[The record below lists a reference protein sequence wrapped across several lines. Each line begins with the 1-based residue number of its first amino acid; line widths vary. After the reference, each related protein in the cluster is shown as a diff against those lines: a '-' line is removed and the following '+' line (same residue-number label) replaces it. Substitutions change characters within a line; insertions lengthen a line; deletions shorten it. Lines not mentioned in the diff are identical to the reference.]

1 LKVARWVAIL
11 TAASLAACAKPQ
23 APQQGKPPVSV
34 SRAEQRSV
42 PWEIAATG
50 IVEPLHTVQ
59 VSAQVG
65 GLLQSVHFNEGDE
78 VRQNQVLFE
87 IDPRPYDAARQQAE
101 ASLSRDLAQY
111 ANAEREA
118 ERSRELAAGGL
129 GTTEESQ
136 QKASARDALAAT
148 LRADSATLAVA
159 RLNLEY
165 CTVRAP
171 IGGRTGSLLIKAG
184 NLIRAN
190 TGQPLVTIN
199 ELRPIL
205 IRFAVPASRLADL
218 QERRGAALTVR
229 AAAGGSD
236 AATASGVLS
245 FLDNHVD
252 SATGTVMLKAQFAN
266 TDGTLWPGQYAD
278 VTLVLGVQ
286 HDATV
291 VPAGAVMTG
300 QQGPYVFTVEADGT
314 AKQRMVTVAR
324 STDSVTVIADGVEPG
339 MTVVTDGQLRL
350 TSGARV
356 EIKNDRTTG
365 SMGASAPAPA
375 PARTTP

>member
-1 LKVARWVAIL
+1 VA
-11 TAASLAACAKPQ
+11 SCQKGP
-23 APQQGKPPVSV
+23 APQQSKPPVSV
-34 SRAEQRSV
+34 ARAEQRSV

-50 IVEPLHTVQ
+50 IVEPLQTVQ

-65 GLLQSVHFNEGDE
+65 GLLQSVHFQEGDE
-78 VRQNQVLFE
+78 VRQSQVLFE
-87 IDPRPYDAARQQAE
+87 IDPRPYDAARQQSE
-101 ASLSRDLAQY
+101 ASLSRDLAQF

-118 ERSRELAAGGL
+118 ERARELASGGL
-129 GTTEESQ
+129 GTTEEAQ

-148 LRADSATLAVA
+148 LRADSATLTVA

-171 IGGRTGSLLIKAG
+171 IGGRTGSLLVKAG

-199 ELRPIL
+199 ELHPIL
-205 IRFAVPASRLADL
+205 IRFAVPASRLGEL
-218 QERRGAALTVR
+218 QQRRGGALVVR
-229 AAAGGSD
+229 ATAGGRTD
-236 AATASGVLS
+236 APPAEGVLS

-252 SATGTVMLKAQFAN
+252 SATGTVMLKARFAN
-266 TDGTLWPGQYAD
+266 TDGALWPGQFAD

-286 HDATV
+286 HNATV

-324 STDSVTVIADGVEPG
+324 STDSVAVIAAGVEVG
-339 MTVVTDGQLRL
+339 MTVVIDGQLRL
-350 TSGARV
+350 TTGARV
-356 EIKNDRTTG
+356 EVKNEPSTG
-365 SMGASAPAPA
+365 SMGART

>member
-1 LKVARWVAIL
+1 
-11 TAASLAACAKPQ
+11 
-23 APQQGKPPVSV
+23 
-34 SRAEQRSV
+34 V

-50 IVEPLHTVQ
+50 IVEPLQTVQ

-65 GLLQSVHFNEGDE
+65 GLLQSVHFQEGDE
-78 VRQNQVLFE
+78 VRQSQVLFE
-87 IDPRPYDAARQQAE
+87 IDPRPYDAARQQSE
-101 ASLSRDLAQY
+101 ASLSRDLAQF

-118 ERSRELAAGGL
+118 ERARALAAGGL
-129 GTTEESQ
+129 GTTEEAQ

-148 LRADSATLAVA
+148 LRADSATLTVA

-171 IGGRTGSLLIKAG
+171 IGGRTGSLLVKAG

-199 ELRPIL
+199 ELHPIL
-205 IRFAVPASRLADL
+205 IRFAVPASRLAEL
-218 QERRGAALTVR
+218 QQRRGAALAVR
-229 AAAGGSD
+229 ASPGGRTD
-236 AATASGVLS
+236 APPAVGVLS

-252 SATGTVMLKAQFAN
+252 SATGTVMLKARFAN
-266 TDGTLWPGQYAD
+266 SDGALWPGQFAD

-324 STDSVTVIADGVEPG
+324 STDSVAVIASGVEPG

-350 TSGARV
+350 TTGARV
-356 EIKNDRTTG
+356 EIKNERTTG
-365 SMGASAPAPA
+365 SMGAATPAQV

>member
-1 LKVARWVAIL
+1 MAVILAVAA
-11 TAASLAACAKPQ
+11 LAGCAKGQ

-34 SRAEQRSV
+34 TRAERRSV

-50 IVEPLHTVQ
+50 IVEPLQTVQ
-59 VSAQVG
+59 VTAQVG
-65 GLLQSVHFNEGDE
+65 GLLTSVHFNEGDE
-78 VRQNQVLFE
+78 VRENQVLFE
-87 IDPRPYDAARQQAE
+87 IDARPYVAARQQAE
-101 ASLSRDLAQY
+101 ASLSRDLAQF

-129 GTTEESQ
+129 GTTEDAQ
-136 QKASARDALAAT
+136 QKSSARDALAAT

-171 IGGRTGSLLIKAG
+171 IGGRTGSLLVKAG

-190 TGQPLVTIN
+190 AAQPLVTIN
-199 ELRPIL
+199 ELHPIL
-205 IRFAVPASRLADL
+205 IRFAVPATRLAEV
-218 QERRGAALTVR
+218 QERRGAALAVR
-229 AAAGGSD
+229 AVAGGRAD
-236 AATASGVLS
+236 ATPVQGVLS
-245 FLDNHVD
+245 FVDNHVD
-252 SATGTVMLKAQFAN
+252 STTGTVMLKARFAN
-266 TDGTLWPGQYAD
+266 IENSLWPGQFAE

-291 VPAGAVMTG
+291 VPAAAVMTG
-300 QQGPYVFTVEADGT
+300 QQGPYVFTVEPDGT

-324 STDSVTVIADGVEPG
+324 STDSVSVIAAGVDPG
-339 MTVVTDGQLRL
+339 MTVVIDGQLRL
-350 TSGARV
+350 TSGAPV
-356 EIKNDRTTG
+356 EIKNDRTTTG

-375 PARTTP
+375 AAPERRTP

>member
-1 LKVARWVAIL
+1 MTLKLARLVTILAVAAVA
-11 TAASLAACAKPQ
+11 SCQKRQ
-23 APQQGKPPVSV
+23 APQQSKPPVSV
-34 SRAEQRSV
+34 ARVEQRSV

-50 IVEPLHTVQ
+50 IVEPLQTVQ

-65 GLLQSVHFNEGDE
+65 GLLQSVHFQEGDE

-87 IDPRPYDAARQQAE
+87 IDPRPYDAARQQSE
-101 ASLSRDLAQY
+101 ASLSRDLAQF

-118 ERSRELAAGGL
+118 ERARELASGGL
-129 GTTEESQ
+129 GTTEEAQ

-148 LRADSATLAVA
+148 LRADSATLTVA

-171 IGGRTGSLLIKAG
+171 IGGRTGSLLVKAG

-205 IRFAVPASRLADL
+205 IRFAVPASRLAEL
-218 QERRGAALTVR
+218 QQRRGAALAVR
-229 AAAGGSD
+229 ASPGGRTD
-236 AATASGVLS
+236 APPAEGVLS

-252 SATGTVMLKAQFAN
+252 SATGTVMLKARFAN
-266 TDGTLWPGQYAD
+266 TDGGLWPGQFAD

-286 HDATV
+286 RDATV

-314 AKQRMVTVAR
+314 AKQRMITVAR
-324 STDSVTVIADGVEPG
+324 STDSVAVIASGVEPG
-339 MTVVTDGQLRL
+339 MTVVIDGQLRL
-350 TSGARV
+350 TTGAHV
-356 EIKNDRTTG
+356 EVKNEPSTG
-365 SMGASAPAPA
+365 SMGART